1 MSKKTEQNGDS
12 LGKRAGNR
20 KRSHKKIIWV
30 ILVVVA
36 VLVIG
41 LIGALLMK
49 HHSDAKQAELKTE
62 LASVRSES
70 KTKQSES
77 VKATSAS
84 RVSAKKAKKAAESS
98 QAAADS
104 ASASSVAAE
113 QAAESSQKAK
123 QATGS
128 IKNAIQKY
136 FTAYQIFV
144 VTEKTD
150 KQRAQEMGKYATSGA
165 VEDLITKRQQNQAD
179 QASVKGIYSWTKPM
193 QITRN
198 GGQSYTVVLYYTLV
212 VGHNASKY
220 KDTYSVETNGKELT
234 HVKQESAEA
243 L

>member
-1 MSKKTEQNGDS
+1 MM
-12 LGKRAGNR
+12 
-20 KRSHKKIIWV
+20 WV

-41 LIGALLMK
+41 LIGVLLMK

-70 KTKQSES
+70 KAKQSES
-77 VKATSAS
+77 VKAASAS
-84 RVSAKKAKKAAESS
+84 RVSAKQAKKAAESS

-104 ASASSVAAE
+104 ASASSDAQKQADQSSRAE
-113 QAAESSQKAK
+113 TKKSQA
-123 QATGS
+123 ATGS

-150 KQRAQEMGKYATSGA
+150 KQRAQEMGKYATSSA

-179 QASVKGIYSWTKPM
+179 QASVKGTYSWTRPM

-212 VGHNASKY
+212 VNHNSSKY